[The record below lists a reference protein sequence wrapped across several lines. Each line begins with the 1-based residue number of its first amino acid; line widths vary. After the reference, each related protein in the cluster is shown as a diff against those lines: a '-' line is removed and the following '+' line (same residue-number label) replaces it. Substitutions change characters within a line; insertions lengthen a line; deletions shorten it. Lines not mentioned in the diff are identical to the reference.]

1 MRGVVWSCI
10 VCRVC
15 RALTTAVP
23 CQITINVAKTAVVP
37 KCPMPGHAWKSV
49 VHDPKV
55 TWLATWTENVM
66 GQHKYVFLAASSG
79 FKGEADLKKYEKA
92 RRLKKKI
99 DTIRRAYTKMLK
111 SKDNATRQMG
121 TAIWVIDILALR
133 VGNEKDEVGGLFLGC
148 VHGARSRGVARGG
161 DHDLAGDHRVRQTRS
176 AAAHFVWSTSPS
188 TRRPSR
194 SISWARIPC
203 ATSKPSRCVPAV
215 RCVPCAGWGHMQAGR
230 SLTPPP

>member
-15 RALTTAVP
+15 RGLTTAVP

-148 VHGARSRGVARGG
+148 VHGARGCRARGG
-161 DHDLAGDHRVRQTRS
+161 DRDLAGDHRVRQTRS

-188 TRRPSR
+188 MRRPSR